1 MYATATR
8 NMDSAILRQLWS
20 AVEDTQTSILLRL
33 SDSEL
38 IEHVITKLD
47 NRQPLDRAEM
57 TDVSAYLRGKTALIR
72 DLAQSRS
79 F

>member
-1 MYATATR
+1 
-8 NMDSAILRQLWS
+8 MDSATLRQLWS
-20 AVEDTQTSILLRL
+20 AVEDTQTGILLRL

-38 IEHVITKLD
+38 IEHVIAELD
-47 NRQPLDRAEM
+47 NRQPLAREEM
-57 TDVSAYLRGKTALIR
+57 THVSAYLRSKTSLIR